1 MKKFY
6 MTIAACLLMTITLNA
21 QENLKPYR
29 LIIGNGGEYGN
40 PGNNVTVASYLTESQ
55 DYNVFDGINSQSIQ
69 SICLDSSYAYVLAQ
83 DSIIKYSLENQN
95 RVAATKLTAL
105 RDIEQYGENLI
116 ITRQFPADD
125 SCVYVLKKTDLSVTK
140 IVQTPG
146 ETGGIAI
153 VGDSAYIAVPGPYG
167 TSQGKLVVMNLYD
180 FTISK
185 EMNFGSSAKGLSEVF
200 YKEPFI
206 YTVNTHFW
214 DMTNLQ
220 YSVSEYNIENGD
232 TATHVFNG
240 DYYGFTGHPVMKEN
254 EILIPRSMDIAAFN
268 TETSEITSYLDRTI
282 AAMCYDSVD
291 KKLYLTTSDF
301 SSYGKMYIYNTSSLS
316 VEDSL
321 DVGVSPEALAIQYT
335 VDNTSI
341 NNTGP
346 KKKISLYPN
355 PAINT
360 VHFKDNKLNGEYSVK
375 IFNVAG
381 EELVN
386 KNLQKGGIL
395 DVSNLTNGVYIVQ
408 IITAKETYVT
418 KLLKQ

>member
-55 DYNVFDGINSQSIQ
+55 DYNVFDSINSQSIQ

-125 SCVYVLKKTDLSVTK
+125 SCVYVLNKIDLSVTK

-167 TSQGKLVVMNLYD
+167 TSQGKLAVMNLYD

-232 TATHVFNG
+232 TATHVFIG
-240 DYYGFTGHPVMKEN
+240 DYYGFSGHPVMKEN

-301 SSYGKMYIYNTSSLS
+301 SSYGKMYIYNTNSLS

-321 DVGVSPEALAIQYT
+321 DVGVSPEALAIQYA

-341 NNTGP
+341 KYTEP
-346 KKKISLYPN
+346 KEKISLYPN

-360 VHFKDNKLNGEYSVK
+360 VRFKDNKLNGEYSVK
-375 IFNVAG
+375 IFNIAG

-386 KNLQKGGIL
+386 KNLKKGGIL
-395 DVSNLTNGVYIVQ
+395 DISNLTNGVYIVR
-408 IITAKETYVT
+408 ILAAKETYVT